1 MNPAK
6 NQHSAKIKHA
16 MPTLPRL
23 GALLGIKFVCG
34 IEVMVLWV
42 AWVIRKNNPDLQDV
56 CDPTMAVDLCKL
68 ESLESF
74 RLVVDCLWPIPKS
87 THPKDLVQQRVR

>member
-1 MNPAK
+1 MKPAK

-34 IEVMVLWV
+34 MEVMEISCG
-42 AWVIRKNNPDLQDV
+42 VIRKSNQGLQGACGPKV
-56 CDPTMAVDLCKL
+56 AVDLCRM
-68 ESLESF
+68 ESLESSH
-74 RLVVDCLWPIPKS
+74 LVVDCLWPIPKS
-87 THPKDLVQQRVR
+87 TRPMDQVQQRVR